1 LALFT
6 DEEQFEFVALM
17 EEQAEHGK
25 EKLEALD
32 EENRILLLLLVY
44 LEGTISALEFA
55 RRVRGAVPD
64 PLAG

>member
-1 LALFT
+1 
-6 DEEQFEFVALM
+6 VI

-44 LEGTISALEFA
+44 LEGTITALKFA

-64 PLAG
+64 PSAG

>member
-1 LALFT
+1 LSWFTTIESLLAGEYENAPRQRPSL
-6 DEEQFEFVALM
+6 D
-17 EEQAEHGK
+17 
-25 EKLEALD
+25 ALD

-44 LEGTISALEFA
+44 LEGTITALKFA